1 ADLALSAV
9 LPDIIRQAKAEAWDS
24 ASAVS
29 PMTDYLTD
37 EMVESAAGWIA
48 RRRALLDAAPPAPW
62 RYREGAEGDPT
73 NGPTYTAIEAEHP
86 EAGWSPI

>member
-1 ADLALSAV
+1 
-9 LPDIIRQAKAEAWDS
+9 
-24 ASAVS
+24 
-29 PMTDYLTD
+29 MTDYLTD

-86 EAGWSPI
+86 EAGWSPIA